1 MAKNNKNEDPKNEQV
16 DYRDVVAIYDELDEL
31 NKEHPEAVAAVN
43 KKLTKSGPLDGILKF
58 YPKMHDKYHIEVPVR
73 KKTYCWLCLLGAFG
87 VHHFYAGHRIK
98 GLIYLAFCWT
108 GIPVGLTLID
118 WMEAFPKQADESGM
132 IIV

>member
-1 MAKNNKNEDPKNEQV
+1 MAKKKNEEQPNNQI
-16 DYRDVVAIYDELDEL
+16 DFKDVLAIYDELDEL
-31 NKEHPEAVAAVN
+31 NEANPEAVAAVN
-43 KKLTKSGPLDGILKF
+43 KKYAKKNWFDRFLQFYLD
-58 YPKMHDKYHIEVPVR
+58 MHEKYHIEVPVN

-87 VHHFYAGHRIK
+87 VHHFYAKHRIK

-118 WMEAFPKQADESGM
+118 WMEAFPKEADENGM